1 MKTIKGSM
9 IALAFVLGI
18 GGAFATNTYHSAHRP
33 VAKNADVFWRFDG
46 TQAQIND
53 ATKYTQVPEEPGCSG
68 STKRCAILAPANPL
82 HSNQPDL
89 SAISQED
96 LKN

>member
-18 GGAFATNTYHSAHRP
+18 GGAFATSAHHAAHKP
-33 VAKNADVFWRFDG
+33 AAKTTDVWWQFNG
-46 TQAQIND
+46 TQAQIGD
-53 ATKYTQVPEEPGCSG
+53 ATKYTEVANEPGCSG
-68 STKRCAILAPANPL
+68 STKRCAILAPVNPL
-82 HSNQPDL
+82 HTTQPDL